1 MASSPS
7 EASELEFAFP
17 PSGIFEPDPSGSRSS
32 DEFVDGEWTKV
43 RCQVVSILALPMP
56 TKKSLSI
63 GGALFHF
70 PSRFHLTDALL
81 VFLHAVLALLLQ
93 T

>member
-43 RCQVVSILALPMP
+43 RCQVASNQCIIALPMP
-56 TKKSLSI
+56 TKKFFSLEGPFS
-63 GGALFHF
+63 FSKSV
-70 PSRFHLTDALL
+70 PPY
-81 VFLHAVLALLLQ
+81 
-93 T
+93 